1 MKLVGRRV
9 HVLTALDEFRSPL
22 HGILA
27 SADFLRESDLDAS
40 QIEFVSTILNCSG
53 TLLVGS
59 IPMV

>member
-1 MKLVGRRV
+1 
-9 HVLTALDEFRSPL
+9 VLTALDEFRSPL